1 MDSVIRGTSASI
13 TQSATVVADVDQSG
27 TVRRTHVR
35 VDGSGEKTDVVTVGA
50 KVWVR
55 DGQGWSASNEKNDVD
70 LGTLA
75 NPFSR
80 YLDIAVFADTAYQGS
95 DRFGHHFSVDLRPGE
110 LKRYLRLYG
119 EEEDVSAFV
128 GMVSLRYDLW
138 TNDAF
143 VATRSVMVIRGDD
156 MTTTTTV
163 LSRLNEPASIPKVG

>member
-1 MDSVIRGTSASI
+1 MTDDAGSSRSAGGAPSTTASSTPSASLTPLPASTRDGTVEVDSGGRVFPYAISSGSTDIPGVIDRTTAAQSALRSFHMDSVIRGTSASI
-13 TQSATVVADVDQSG
+13 TQSATVVVDVDQSG

-80 YLDIAVFADTAYQGS
+80 YLDIAVFADTAY
-95 DRFGHHFSVDLRPGE
+95 
-110 LKRYLRLYG
+110 
-119 EEEDVSAFV
+119 
-128 GMVSLRYDLW
+128 
-138 TNDAF
+138 
-143 VATRSVMVIRGDD
+143 
-156 MTTTTTV
+156 
-163 LSRLNEPASIPKVG
+163 